1 MKNLGTLY
9 RYELKNIWKRKLTWV
24 VPLAL
29 AALMVYVAIG
39 SASPDVKK
47 RQQIL
52 RDGSLRMDGQVMDE
66 TFFSAMR
73 KTLSEAGEIG
83 DHLDDSY
90 FYTVNPDYY
99 YPYYMAIELGLDPK
113 TATAEDFYNAR
124 RALVEGSWAA
134 QELTEEEIAWWS
146 AREMQVRQPFT
157 FRSLQDGLNA
167 CLTTT
172 YGTSTI
178 LPVAVAVCLCGV
190 FSEERRMRT
199 DQMIFSS
206 RQGKGTICLAKL
218 LAGVTAALCAAL
230 LAIGADSA
238 TYAILE
244 GWNSSD
250 AAIQI
255 RYLDSSLPV
264 TLEQALFMMWGLLLL
279 YGVLC
284 GSATML
290 VSVWTRNTVAALA
303 VPVVFMIAQAWIR
316 LPGLQAAD
324 YLPNQLFNDGYVLC
338 NVRLVGFFGIY
349 LNSIEFAFLLY
360 GSITVLL
367 MALCW
372 LGWRRNALGK
382 YNNIP

>member
-9 RYELKNIWKRKLTWV
+9 RYELKKIWKRKLTWV

-39 SASPDVKK
+39 TASPDVKK

-52 RDGSLRMDGQVMDE
+52 RDGAQRMDGQVMDE

-73 KTLSEAGEIG
+73 KTLSQAGEIG
-83 DHLDDSY
+83 DHYNDLY
-90 FYTVNPDYY
+90 FYAVNADYY
-99 YPYYMAIELGLDPK
+99 YPYYMALELDLDPK

-124 RALVEGSWAA
+124 RALVERMWAA
-134 QELTEEEIAWWS
+134 QELTGEEIAYWS
-146 AREMQVRQPFT
+146 AQEMQVQQPFT
-157 FRSLQDGLNA
+157 FRSTRDGLNA
-167 CLTTT
+167 CLTVI
-172 YGTSTI
+172 YGMSTLI
-178 LPVAVAVCLCGV
+178 PIAVAVCLCGV
-190 FSEERRMRT
+190 FSEERRTRT

-206 RQGKGTICLAKL
+206 KHGKGTICLAKL
-218 LAGVTAALCAAL
+218 LAGITAALCAAIL
-230 LAIGADSA
+230 VICADSA
-238 TYAILE
+238 TYAILD

-255 RYLDSSLPV
+255 RYLDSSLPI
-264 TLEQALFMMWGLLLL
+264 TLGQALFMMFGLLLL

-303 VPVVFMIAQAWIR
+303 VPVVFMIAQAWIQ

-324 YLPNQLFNDGYVLC
+324 YLPNQLFNDGYTLC
-338 NVRLVGFFGIY
+338 NVRLVGFFGVY
-349 LNSIEFAFLLY
+349 LNNIEFAFLLY
-360 GSITVLL
+360 GIITVFLI
-367 MALCW
+367 ALCW

-382 YNNIP
+382 S